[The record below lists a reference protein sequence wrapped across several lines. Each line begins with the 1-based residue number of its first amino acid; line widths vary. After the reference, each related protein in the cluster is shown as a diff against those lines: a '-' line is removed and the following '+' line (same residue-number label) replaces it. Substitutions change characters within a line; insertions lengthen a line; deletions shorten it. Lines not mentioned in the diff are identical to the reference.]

1 MSLNLPEKKS
11 YDLITIGDSTID
23 TFIKIHDATVEC
35 DINNKE
41 CKICIKYGEKIPVDS
56 ISHQVAGNAANVA
69 VGAKKLGLNTS
80 IYTNLG
86 DDEHGHLIKKT
97 LEKSAVAG
105 DYIKN
110 HPDME
115 SNLSVVLTFRGE
127 RTVFV
132 YHQPWDYV
140 LPELKPSAFLY
151 LTSLA
156 ESFVKS
162 DVVDEICRYVEKNKP
177 FLIFNPGTY
186 QLKADVKKY
195 PQILEKCHLLV
206 VNTQEAKKILGTEEK
221 EDINQKDLL
230 SKLLL
235 LGPKNIVITDGDNGS
250 FGTDGKSFFRV
261 GIFPVQLVE
270 KTGAGDA
277 YASGLI
283 AGLFYKLQ
291 LSEAMIWGT
300 INASHVIQE
309 IGTQN
314 GLLAKDDLERHRK
327 AVPELVAV
335 EF

>member
-1 MSLNLPEKKS
+1 MSLNLPEKS
-11 YDLITIGDSTID
+11 AYDLITVGDSTID

-35 DINNKE
+35 DINNKD
-41 CKICIKYGEKIPVDS
+41 CRICIKYGEKIPVDS

-69 VGAKKLGLNTS
+69 VGAQKLGLKTAIN
-80 IYTNLG
+80 TNLG
-86 DDEHGHLIKKT
+86 DDENGSLIKKK
-97 LEKSAVAG
+97 LEESQVSLEFTQ
-105 DYIKN
+105 I
-110 HPDME
+110 HPNNE

-127 RTVFV
+127 RTIFV
-132 YHQPWDYV
+132 YHQSGDYY
-140 LPELKPSAFLY
+140 LPELPPCSILY
-151 LTSLA
+151 LTSTA
-156 ESFVKS
+156 ESFTKS
-162 DVVDEICRYVEKNKP
+162 DLVNQVCQYIDKNKP
-177 FLIFNPGTY
+177 MLIFNPGTY
-186 QLKADVKKY
+186 QLKTGVKKY
-195 PQILEKCHLLV
+195 PQILERCHLLI
-206 VNTQEAKKILGTEEK
+206 VNSQEAKKILEIDESD
-221 EDINQKDLL
+221 ENQKDLL

-277 YASGLI
+277 YSSGVI
-283 AGLFYKLQ
+283 AGLFYKLP

-327 AVPELVAV
+327 AVPELMAA